1 MIERDVE
8 VRGGRVVH
16 VYDTHPGDS
25 SRKVVWWHHGTP
37 NVGDPPRPL
46 LEASDRLGVRWVSAD
61 RPGYGGSAPDRDRAV
76 GSVALDVGDVADA
89 LGLERF
95 AVMGH
100 SGGGP
105 HALACAALLGERVV
119 ATTAVSS
126 PAPYAADGLDFFGGM
141 APAGVQEHRIAA
153 LGRTAVL
160 ASDEDE
166 DEDDGDLDIGFTAAD
181 EAALGGRWAW
191 FLDVVRPALATGR
204 EGAIEDSLASVAPWG
219 FDVATIASPVL
230 LVHGD
235 ADRLVPV
242 THARWL
248 AGRCEA
254 AELRERPGD
263 GHITVLDA
271 GPDVLAWLVSR

>member
-1 MIERDVE
+1 MVATMIERDVE
-8 VRGGRVVH
+8 VRDGRVVH
-16 VYDTHPGDS
+16 VYDTHPGDT
-25 SRKVVWWHHGTP
+25 SRQVVWWHHGTP

-46 LEASDRLGVRWVSAD
+46 LVASDRLGVRWVSVD
-61 RPGYGGSAPDRDRAV
+61 RPGYGGSAPDPDRTV

-95 AVMGH
+95 GVMGH

-105 HALACAALLGERVV
+105 HALACAALLGERAV
-119 ATTAVSS
+119 ATAAVSS
-126 PAPYAADGLDFFGGM
+126 PAPYAAEGLDFFAGM
-141 APAGVQEHRIAA
+141 ATAGVQEHRTAA

-160 ASDEDE
+160 AADEDG
-166 DEDDGDLDIGFTAAD
+166 DDLDIGFTAAD
-181 EAALGGRWAW
+181 EAALRGRWAW

-204 EGAIEDSLASVAPWG
+204 EGGIEDSLASVAPWG

-248 AGRCEA
+248 AGRCDV
-254 AELRERPGD
+254 AELWERPGD
-263 GHITVLDA
+263 GHITVMDA
-271 GPDVLAWLVSR
+271 GEDVLAWLVGR